1 MADLDHQEIVV
12 DQVVQVRQEVAYQVS
27 TPILL
32 QEFVA
37 SSLECQVELVVEEVA
52 EVLLEDVQVQVV
64 PNEL

>member
-1 MADLDHQEIVV
+1 MVDLDHQEVVV
-12 DQVVQVRQEVAYQVS
+12 DQVVQVRQEVGYQVS

-37 SSLECQVELVVEEVA
+37 SSLGCQAELVVEEVA
-52 EVLLEDVQVQVV
+52 EVLLEEVQVQVV